1 MLNVVRQAGSLRR
14 GTGRILLVVLLLLTG
29 STSPAGAQIPRT
41 GATGESP
48 FALRSWRQEGVL
60 LGAGAV
66 LQVAGLALE
75 RGMDPLSETQIAAL
89 DASDIPRFD
98 RWPVERWYRPA
109 GKASD
114 VVVGLLGLAPLS
126 LLLDDA
132 VRADW
137 LTLGVLYLEIQTWTN
152 AATSLSKGATRR
164 ARPFNY
170 NSDVPLS
177 EKTQKEARRAFW
189 SRHTATAFAAAVF
202 TGDIYAAYYPGE
214 RVVPLVRYGLLAAAA
229 GVGWLRVRA
238 GVHFPSDVVAG
249 AAAGGLIAWGVL
261 RGHRRGV
268 ARAADTTDRSGPRL
282 RLEPFGALPGAN
294 VITLRLV
301 F

>member
-1 MLNVVRQAGSLRR
+1 MRCIGP
-14 GTGRILLVVLLLLTG
+14 TVLLGLLLATG
-29 STSPAGAQIPRT
+29 SGPVRAQSPPAGTAN
-41 GATGESP
+41 ASP

-98 RWPVERWYRPA
+98 RWPVDRWYRPA

-114 VVVGLLGLAPLS
+114 MVVGLLGLAPLS
-126 LLLDDA
+126 LLLDEA
-132 VRADW
+132 VQADW
-137 LTLGVLYLEIQTWTN
+137 LTLGVLYLETQTWTN

-170 NSDVPLS
+170 NPDVPLS

-189 SRHTATAFAAAVF
+189 SRHTATAFASAVF
-202 TGDIYAAYYPGE
+202 TGEVYAAYHPGE

-238 GVHFPSDVVAG
+238 GVHFPSDVLAG

-261 RGHRRGV
+261 RGHRERVGTV
-268 ARAADTTDRSGPRL
+268 VDAADRSGPRL
-282 RLEPFGALPGAN
+282 RLEPFAPSAGTGGL
-294 VITLRLV
+294 TLRLV